1 MLRYTVTMR
10 RFLPSDP
17 LELSAGSGTR
27 LVLAA
32 GVLAVLWAA
41 VAWAMSQG

>member
-1 MLRYTVTMR
+1 MR

-17 LELSAGSGTR
+17 LELSAGAGAR
-27 LVLAA
+27 LMLAA

>member
-1 MLRYTVTMR
+1 MQ
-10 RFLPSDP
+10 RFLSTNP
-17 LELSAGSGTR
+17 LDLSAGAGAR

-41 VAWAMSQG
+41 VAWAMQA

>member
-1 MLRYTVTMR
+1 MR
-10 RFLPSDP
+10 RTLPSDP
-17 LELSAGSGTR
+17 LELSAGAGAR

>member
-10 RFLPSDP
+10 RFLLPDP
-17 LELSAGSGTR
+17 LELSAGAGAR
-27 LVLAA
+27 LILAVGVLAA
-32 GVLAVLWAA
+32 LWAA